1 MMIRFLLL
9 LLVPALLVSGQDL
22 RPRRPASSIRRAVVK
37 GSSVVSVE
45 DETEEAEVS
54 ICLSQRRAFRWLP

>member
-9 LLVPALLVSGQDL
+9 LLVPALLVNGQEL
-22 RPRRPASSIRRAVVK
+22 RRRRPASSNRRAMVK

-45 DETEEAEVS
+45 DGMEETEVS
-54 ICLSQRRAFRWLP
+54 ISLSRRRAS

>member
-9 LLVPALLVSGQDL
+9 LLAPAMLVNAQDL
-22 RPRRPASSIRRAVVK
+22 RRRRPASSYRRSMAK

-45 DETEEAEVS
+45 DELEEAEVS
-54 ICLSQRRAFRWLP
+54 ISLSRRRVCWWLP